1 VRRMQNIGDAS
12 TSGLELEA
20 KFRLDQLID
29 GATAVELR
37 SNLSLYRSRV
47 ASVPGP
53 KIVVVQDLDKP
64 LTYGAGW
71 GEVISNL
78 HRALDCVGVIVD
90 GAIRD
95 LDEMCY
101 AGFKALA
108 RRLCVSHCHAWPVR
122 WGCEVEVFG
131 TTVKPGQLIHADKH
145 GFVAVPFGEEKKLLE
160 AARFMDTNEC
170 MTMIPSGRAA
180 ILAYMMP
187 AWAIPLSV
195 WLVGERLT
203 GAKLAGLALGMG
215 GLALLLVEALATL
228 GSAPLGSL
236 LVLGASLSW
245 ALGTVLQKRYPMNMP
260 SGPYTAWIMLLGG
273 IPIFIGALLLDDFRG
288 LGSVGLWPALAVA
301 YNVLIAFAW
310 AHWAWIKIATSVP
323 VTVFSL
329 SMLVIPVVGVMSG
342 MLFLGERPSWAE
354 YTALGLVLASL
365 LTVIL
370 PSRQTR

>member
-1 VRRMQNIGDAS
+1 MTRVPSGKPPPARSHQRRHLLGAARAGPGQREEQGGVGGVGEVLQVLAEHPPVLAS
-12 TSGLELEA
+12 ATGAGRGGGSEEGRPVDGGLERQQAFVVAPRQRRASEGQRTMKTNRPPLPHGA
-20 KFRLDQLID
+20 LI
-29 GATAVELR
+29 ELR
-37 SNLSLYRSRV
+37 RWNTPTIYNGLETYSKADRRSYVNLEEVHDFMPQMGPMVGYAITMVLQPGNPEHVQRNPDAWQQYRSYV

-131 TTVKPGQLIHADKH
+131 TTVKPGQLVHADKH

-170 MTMIPSGRAA
+170 MTMIPSARATAGRTTAEITA
-180 ILAYMMP
+180 QVDE
-187 AWAIPLSV
+187 AWRQFGRNVAKKSIGK
-195 WLVGERLT
+195 GEW
-203 GAKLAGLALGMG
+203 G
-215 GLALLLVEALATL
+215 
-228 GSAPLGSL
+228 
-236 LVLGASLSW
+236 
-245 ALGTVLQKRYPMNMP
+245 
-260 SGPYTAWIMLLGG
+260 
-273 IPIFIGALLLDDFRG
+273 
-288 LGSVGLWPALAVA
+288 
-301 YNVLIAFAW
+301 
-310 AHWAWIKIATSVP
+310 
-323 VTVFSL
+323 
-329 SMLVIPVVGVMSG
+329 
-342 MLFLGERPSWAE
+342 
-354 YTALGLVLASL
+354 
-365 LTVIL
+365 
-370 PSRQTR
+370 

>member
-1 VRRMQNIGDAS
+1 M
-12 TSGLELEA
+12 E
-20 KFRLDQLID
+20 
-29 GATAVELR
+29 
-37 SNLSLYRSRV
+37 RV
-47 ASVPGP
+47 PDHLP
-53 KIVVVQDLDKP
+53 
-64 LTYGAGW
+64 
-71 GEVISNL
+71 
-78 HRALDCVGVIVD
+78 
-90 GAIRD
+90 
-95 LDEMCY
+95 
-101 AGFKALA
+101 
-108 RRLCVSHCHAWPVR
+108 RRLWWVLAGLTLAWGFNWTAMKVALS
-122 WGCEVEVFG
+122 EVTPWTFRTLCLGLGSAVLFAALRAA
-131 TTVKPGQLIHADKH
+131 GQSL
-145 GFVAVPFGEEKKLLE
+145 AVPKGQWPRLAMLAFFNITCWNLLVAFG
-160 AARFMDTNEC
+160 

-187 AWAIPLSV
+187 AWAIPLSI

-203 GAKLAGLALGMG
+203 GAKLAGLALGMA
-215 GLALLLVEALATL
+215 GLALLLGEALATL

-245 ALGTVLQKRYPMNMP
+245 ALGTVLQKRYPMAMP

-273 IPIFIGALLLDDFRG
+273 IPIFIGALLLDDFRA
-288 LGSVGLWPALAVA
+288 LGGVGLWPALAVA

-342 MLFLGERPSWAE
+342 MLFLGEKPSWAE